1 MEVPICGGFNKVQP
15 ADDEI
20 IPLVAQVKNETEA
33 KLGKTFSVFEAV
45 SYNFQIV
52 GGKNYKVKVKVGENE
67 YVHVKIYK
75 KLQAHG
81 NNIELTKAEGGK
93 TLADA
98 L

>member
-1 MEVPICGGFNKVQP
+1 MEPLCGGFGGARP
-15 ADDEI
+15 ADDNI
-20 IPLVAQVKNETEA
+20 KALVTQVKAETEG
-33 KLGKTFSVFEAV
+33 KLGKTFPVFEAV
-45 SYNFQIV
+45 SYTSQV
-52 GGKNYKVKVKVGENE
+52 VAGVNYKVKVKVGENE